1 MKNPIRIESYAK
13 INLSLDVTGKRE
25 NGMHDVDTVMQ
36 LFDLAD
42 SVEIEAEEAAENEI
56 VLSCSDHRLPTD
68 EGNLAYR
75 AAKLFLELTGKSA
88 KVKIHIEKN
97 IPIEAGLAGGSGNA
111 AAVILGLNHLLN
123 TDIPLEYLMEM
134 GKKLGSD
141 IPFCLMG
148 QAKGNVFLG
157 ENLSESKM
165 ATFAARGT
173 GTGVDMEV
181 TPALEAYVL
190 LVKPSVGVPTAE
202 VYRGIDECEIP
213 ERPNNKN
220 LVKALAGKDLKEV
233 IPNMINVLENYTLKA
248 RPDVEE
254 IKRELSEETDA
265 LHVLMSG
272 SGPTVFALF
281 DNPESL
287 ESAYRHFEKSY
298 PETYLC
304 KTLY

>member
-36 LFDLAD
+36 LLDLAD

-157 ENLSESKM
+157 ENLPESEM
-165 ATFAARGT
+165 TAFAARGT

-190 LVKPSVGVPTAE
+190 LVKPSQGVPTAE

-213 ERPNNKN
+213 ERPNNED

-248 RPDVEE
+248 RPDVAE